1 MSIITVPSMTVEQ
14 RMANY
19 YDCVTE
25 YLRGQIDSLLSE
37 IGFLASLDLDSLR
50 HAVAALAAR
59 GDLDFENLE
68 DARRGLEGT
77 RAAIRDGRSYD
88 ARTIAGAVRLAGTPE
103 REDPG
108 AERAREICR
117 DAWEAYLRQE
127 GITDGRETIQ

>member
-1 MSIITVPSMTVEQ
+1 
-14 RMANY
+14 MANY

-68 DARRGLEGT
+68 DARRGLEGI
-77 RAAIRDGRSYD
+77 RVAIRDGRSY
-88 ARTIAGAVRLAGTPE
+88 AVTTIATAVRLAGAAD

-108 AERAREICR
+108 AEQAREICR
-117 DAWEAYLRQE
+117 DTWEAYLRQE
-127 GITDGRETIQ
+127 GIKPLHRTDGRETIQ